1 MTLWQSRIVRL
12 VVCAALA
19 VGVVAA
25 GWLAPQLAK
34 GLLNQSIRP
43 KVDSLALYPPKGTP
57 ELQWAVLV
65 YWTHNLHDNT
75 IPQVYASYS
84 SLRELDRFLDAAI
97 AQGPTR
103 GTIDGLWQRYAS
115 MSESGSQY
123 RLKYEP
129 IRDSDGESI
138 AAEGTNSVVGR
149 GYAAFLARVK
159 ASNLH

>member
-1 MTLWQSRIVRL
+1 MTLWRSRVVRL

-19 VGVVAA
+19 VGVLAA
-25 GWLAPQLAK
+25 GWLAPKLAK
-34 GLLNQSIRP
+34 GLLSQSIRP

-65 YWTHNLHDNT
+65 YWTHNLHDST
-75 IPQVYASYS
+75 MPQVSASYS

-97 AQGPTR
+97 ARGPTR
-103 GTIDGLWQRYAS
+103 STIDGLWQRYAS
-115 MSESGSQY
+115 MSESGLRY
-123 RLKYEP
+123 RSKYEP
-129 IRDSDGESI
+129 MRDADVESI
-138 AAEGTNSVVGR
+138 VAEGTNSAVGH

>member
-1 MTLWQSRIVRL
+1 MTVWQSRTLRL
-12 VVCAALA
+12 LACAVLA

-25 GWLAPQLAK
+25 ACFAPLLAK
-34 GLLNQSIRP
+34 GLLNESIRP

-97 AQGPTR
+97 AHGPTR
-103 GTIDGLWQRYAS
+103 DTIDGLWARYAS

-123 RLKYEP
+123 RLMYEP
-129 IRDSDGESI
+129 VRNAEVESI
-138 AAEGTNSVVGR
+138 AAEGTNYAGAP
-149 GYAAFLARVK
+149 GYARFLKDVK
-159 ASNLH
+159 ASKLH